1 MSGGSCCSC
10 YMLSLPRSAWL
21 VKRSVW
27 STTRFCD
34 EGLVD
39 AQQGPLLLRSE
50 LGVVPDRRLDTR
62 RQRVVRRGVHQAG
75 LRKHGGNRHLERMR
89 QRLEHLGRRTVQAPL
104 DLTEIGL
111 SLIHI

>member
-27 STTRFCD
+27 FTTRFCD

-50 LGVVPDRRLDTR
+50 LGVVLIAASIPGDGASCDAASIRPDCANMVATGISNACASALSTSADGRYRPRSTW
-62 RQRVVRRGVHQAG
+62 
-75 LRKHGGNRHLERMR
+75 LR
-89 QRLEHLGRRTVQAPL
+89 
-104 DLTEIGL
+104 
-111 SLIHI
+111 